1 MPNLPSP
8 ANYVTSEVFHNGKL
22 INSLLVARANVIEKM
37 SMEEQNQGTEHPQD
51 QRTDSICANHQLP
64 SPAKK
69 LAIPLTPSTPTA
81 CKSW

>member
-37 SMEEQNQGTEHPQD
+37 SMEEQNQGTEHP
-51 QRTDSICANHQLP
+51 
-64 SPAKK
+64 
-69 LAIPLTPSTPTA
+69 
-81 CKSW
+81 